1 MCVYVCVCV
10 WWEWLGRY
18 SVGLYVVRVYG
29 GRESFVNPHPRP
41 IRSLIKPEKS
51 VRPIKRGTVIRQN
64 GRQRNLGRW
73 STFGST
79 VNVANGERFGDARP
93 SVIAKPV
100 FGNVGTRV
108 PPNLGGSCPD
118 SCRRHELQARFLPGR
133 TREFGGNDPRTAERW
148 PSGALVRRHRSRCD
162 GGNYREKGRVKRTRH
177 APVRHNG
184 NRYGFR
190 PAVRLGDFLPKCKP
204 KIVAGNSR
212 RRVHD
217 VW

>member
-1 MCVYVCVCV
+1 MAVFFRQFDDHEPIGRRRTVSNPTKSICREYHRTPKRTYSHRAMCVYVCV

-162 GGNYREKGRVKRTRH
+162 GRGATEAITVK
-177 APVRHNG
+177 
-184 NRYGFR
+184 
-190 PAVRLGDFLPKCKP
+190 K
-204 KIVAGNSR
+204 VA
-212 RRVHD
+212 
-217 VW
+217 